1 MAPKSHISI
10 HQDMNGPTKQNEK
23 VENSQQLYNE
33 NNNQEHIRDKF
44 LSTRKI
50 RNVMNIYK
58 WEQAAICRE
67 RDAMIRQQN
76 AKARG
81 EAAICRLLQSKA
93 AEHKER
99 AVELDILADLLT
111 VRVSELLDQCNTS
124 TGDQY
129 ILQCDNLKCSIESLI
144 SRSEQ
149 HLIMSKE
156 IGLEAKERQL
166 QEHFRQ
172 QQVLVAI
179 RDFETRVHRSGR
191 QNIISGVNKLLRTA
205 MGNRLKHNALVQE
218 AWAHLQEARAN
229 AQEDHERQMLVE
241 KETFWS
247 IQKTYIL

>member
-1 MAPKSHISI
+1 MAPNSHISI
-10 HQDMNGPTKQNEK
+10 HQDMNGPTIQNEK
-23 VENSQQLYNE
+23 AEDSHQEQL
-33 NNNQEHIRDKF
+33 RDKF
-44 LSTRKI
+44 FSTRKM

-58 WEQAAICRE
+58 WEQVAICRE

-81 EAAICRLLQSKA
+81 EAAICRRLQSKA

-111 VRVSELLDQCNTS
+111 VRVSELLDACNTGCS
-124 TGDQY
+124 TGDHQY

-144 SRSEQ
+144 TRSEQ
-149 HLIMSKE
+149 HLIMAKE
-156 IGLEAKERQL
+156 VGLQAKERQL

-172 QQVLVAI
+172 QQVLVNI
-179 RDFETRVHRSGR
+179 RDFESTRVQPGSG
-191 QNIISGVNKLLRTA
+191 QKLISGVNKLSRTA
-205 MGNRLKHNALVQE
+205 TGNRLEHNALVQE
-218 AWAHLQEARAN
+218 AWAHIQEAQAA